1 MSLLLKKLLNE
12 FICLYEIKLCEALL
26 ATFLM
31 FLYGLVMCVPCVVS
45 GLVSDA
51 FHLTFGCGLLSFSL
65 FAMAAS
71 RQNPDR
77 TYTYG
82 YELCNLFYI

>member
-1 MSLLLKKLLNE
+1 MALSSLIGSVSCCSLISFYCFMIHVL
-12 FICLYEIKLCEALL
+12 
-26 ATFLM
+26 
-31 FLYGLVMCVPCVVS
+31 CVVS

-71 RQNPDR
+71 RQKPDR
-77 TYTYG
+77 VYTYAYG
-82 YELCNLFYI
+82 LL

>member
-1 MSLLLKKLLNE
+1 M
-12 FICLYEIKLCEALL
+12 YAL
-26 ATFLM
+26 
-31 FLYGLVMCVPCVVS
+31 CVVS

-71 RQNPDR
+71 RQKPDR

-82 YELCNLFYI
+82 YVFLTGLFLMKLQKGFIMTLESYIINGWLSPHSFSSRYIIYS

>member
-1 MSLLLKKLLNE
+1 M
-12 FICLYEIKLCEALL
+12 
-26 ATFLM
+26 
-31 FLYGLVMCVPCVVS
+31 VS

-65 FAMAAS
+65 FSMAAS

-82 YELCNLFYI
+82 YGLYVYVLTLT